1 MKSTWNGR
9 IVSETAN
16 SALHCWLVLHP
27 VDTLT
32 PQLQKNLAR
41 ILGIDEIDVRVKVH
55 TGGFITLTEN
65 NDAGHLHR
73 ESDNLKQI
81 GINSSVF
88 EGTQYYNV
96 PVLSMA
102 HSGSFKNGVF
112 TFMASND
119 VPLAEISGADRLL
132 IVKARL
138 DIDYLTRSTKLRPPM
153 RVGGEVLLGLRAI
166 PKTTQTT
173 ETTGNTKISVIDIYN
188 LSKQTCVRL
197 MESKF
202 NFNNV
207 LEGKVTYSFIA
218 SAKLL
223 IDKFTSLGIDYTID
237 ECFNKSVLPL
247 PKEVLTKETMDSR
260 IYSSIN
266 SKVTSNDIERFSG
279 YSRFRYIIETTKT

>member
-1 MKSTWNGR
+1 
-9 IVSETAN
+9 
-16 SALHCWLVLHP
+16 
-27 VDTLT
+27 
-32 PQLQKNLAR
+32 
-41 ILGIDEIDVRVKVH
+41 
-55 TGGFITLTEN
+55 
-65 NDAGHLHR
+65 
-73 ESDNLKQI
+73 
-81 GINSSVF
+81 
-88 EGTQYYNV
+88 
-96 PVLSMA
+96 
-102 HSGSFKNGVF
+102 
-112 TFMASND
+112 
-119 VPLAEISGADRLL
+119 
-132 IVKARL
+132 
-138 DIDYLTRSTKLRPPM
+138 
-153 RVGGEVLLGLRAI
+153 
-166 PKTTQTT
+166 
-173 ETTGNTKISVIDIYN
+173 
-188 LSKQTCVRL
+188 